1 LVSVCFALFMHAI
14 QKGTSLNSKSGV
26 SVFVSGRTVIAYWLI
41 PAEPARSFFQGMIND
56 LARRYNA
63 PLFEPHVT
71 IHVGANHID
80 VAEHALSKAARE
92 CQSITVKTLGIDHSD
107 EFIKTLF
114 VQFALNTKLQQL
126 NAILCTAAEDSSD
139 YKLNPHLSLLYKK
152 ITPVVRSELA
162 DSINV
167 PFSEVVFD
175 TLQAV
180 RCISPMQN
188 RADVEAWRAITRRS
202 LRSIGV

>member
-1 LVSVCFALFMHAI
+1 MRAI
-14 QKGTSLNSKSGV
+14 RKATLLNSRSGLSAV
-26 SVFVSGRTVIAYWLI
+26 VPRGIVIAYWLI
-41 PAEPARSFFQGMIND
+41 PAEPAHCFFQEAIND
-56 LARRYNA
+56 LARRYDA

-80 VAEHALSKAARE
+80 VAEQALSKAARE

-126 NAILCTAAEDSSD
+126 NAIVRSAAEDSSD
-139 YKLNPHLSLLYKK
+139 YKLDPHLSLLYKK

-188 RADVEAWRAITRRS
+188 RADVEAWRVITRRS

>member
-1 LVSVCFALFMHAI
+1 MRAI
-14 QKGTSLNSKSGV
+14 RKITLLNSRSGV
-26 SVFVSGRTVIAYWLI
+26 STVLPRGIVIAYWLI
-41 PAEPARSFFQGMIND
+41 PAEPAHSFFQGAIND
-56 LARRYNA
+56 LARRYEA

-80 VAEHALSKAARE
+80 AAEHALSKAARE
-92 CQSITVKTLGIDHSD
+92 CQSVTVKALGIDYSD

-126 NAILCTAAEDSSD
+126 NAIVRSAAEDSSD

-152 ITPVVRSELA
+152 IPPVVRSELA

-167 PFSEVVFD
+167 PFSEVTFNA
-175 TLQAV
+175 LQAV
-180 RCISPMQN
+180 RCILPTQN
-188 RADVEAWRAITRRS
+188 RTDVEAWRAITRRL
-202 LRSIGV
+202 LRSISV

>member
-1 LVSVCFALFMHAI
+1 MHAI
-14 QKGTSLNSKSGV
+14 RKATLLNSRSGLSAV
-26 SVFVSGRTVIAYWLI
+26 VPRGIVIAYWLI
-41 PAEPARSFFQGMIND
+41 PAEPAHCFFQEAIND
-56 LARRYNA
+56 LARRYDA

-71 IHVGANHID
+71 IHVGANRID

-114 VQFALNTKLQQL
+114 VQFAPNTKLQQL
-126 NAILCTAAEDSSD
+126 NAIVCTTAEDSSD
-139 YKLNPHLSLLYKK
+139 YKLDPHLSLLYKK
-152 ITPVVRSELA
+152 ITPVVRCELA

-167 PFSEVVFD
+167 PFSEVTFD
-175 TLQAV
+175 ALQAV
-180 RCISPMQN
+180 RCISPTQS
-188 RADVEAWRAITRRS
+188 RADVEAWRVITRRS

>member
-1 LVSVCFALFMHAI
+1 
-14 QKGTSLNSKSGV
+14 LNSRSGV
-26 SVFVSGRTVIAYWLI
+26 STVLPRGIVIAYWLI
-41 PAEPARSFFQGMIND
+41 PAEPAHSFFQGAIND
-56 LARRYNA
+56 LARRYDA

-126 NAILCTAAEDSSD
+126 NAIVCTAAEDSSD

-152 ITPVVRSELA
+152 ISPVVRCELA
-162 DSINV
+162 ASIKV
-167 PFSEVVFD
+167 PFSEVTFD
-175 TLQAV
+175 ALQAV
-180 RCISPMQN
+180 RCISPTRS
-188 RADVEAWRAITRRS
+188 RADVEEWRVITARS
-202 LRSIGV
+202 LGSIGV

>member
-1 LVSVCFALFMHAI
+1 MHAI
-14 QKGTSLNSKSGV
+14 RKATLLNSRSGLSAV
-26 SVFVSGRTVIAYWLI
+26 VPRGIVIAYWLI
-41 PAEPARSFFQGMIND
+41 PAEPAHCFFQEAIND
-56 LARRYNA
+56 LARRYDA

-71 IHVGANHID
+71 IHVGASHVD
-80 VAEHALSKAARE
+80 AAERALSKAARE

-107 EFIKTLF
+107 AFIKTLF
-114 VQFALNTKLQQL
+114 VQFALNTNLQQL
-126 NAILCTAAEDSSD
+126 NAIVRSAAEDSSD
-139 YKLNPHLSLLYKK
+139 YKLDPHLSLLYKK

-188 RADVEAWRAITRRS
+188 RADVEAWRVITRRS